1 MGATGDHSGRSAH
14 AGVTESALTV
24 IHGYIDE
31 VWLQRGLSENTLAAY
46 RRDLCQLARALGGD
60 PSHATQGDLLE
71 CLAERYRHGYR
82 TSSSARFLSSVKGFY
97 RHLLH
102 TGRISVDPSAQLEH
116 PKLGRRLPGSLT
128 EAEVRALLAAP
139 VLDEPVGLR
148 DRAMLELLYASG
160 LRISELVGLSTS
172 SVNLGQGVVR
182 IIGKGGKERLVP
194 MGQEAMRWLVRYLA
208 EGRSRLAGSTATS
221 ALFPSRRG
229 GPMTR
234 QNFWHSVKRYA
245 AKAGIDRPISP
256 HTLRHAFATHLLNH
270 GADLRAVQMMLGH
283 ADLSTTQIY
292 THIAQA
298 RLKDLH
304 RTHHPR
310 G

>member
-1 MGATGDHSGRSAH
+1 M
-14 AGVTESALTV
+14 
-24 IHGYIDE
+24 
-31 VWLQRGLSENTLAAY
+31 
-46 RRDLCQLARALGGD
+46 
-60 PSHATQGDLLE
+60 
-71 CLAERYRHGYR
+71 
-82 TSSSARFLSSVKGFY
+82 
-97 RHLLH
+97 
-102 TGRISVDPSAQLEH
+102 
-116 PKLGRRLPGSLT
+116 GRRLPGSLS

-139 VLDEPVGLR
+139 AVDEPLGLR
-148 DRAMLELLYASG
+148 DRAMLEVLYASG
-160 LRISELVGLSTS
+160 LRISELVGLTTS
-172 SVNLGQGVVR
+172 AVNLRQGVVR

-194 MGQEAMRWLVRYLA
+194 MGQEAMRWLERYLA
-208 EGRSRLAGSTATS
+208 DGRGQLPGSADS
-221 ALFPSRRG
+221 PALFPSRRG
-229 GPMTR
+229 GHMTR
-234 QNFWHSVKRYA
+234 QNFWHTIKRYA
-245 AKAGIDRPISP
+245 ARAGIGRSVSP

>member
-1 MGATGDHSGRSAH
+1 MSAH
-14 AGVTESALTV
+14 DDLSEAALTT
-24 IHGYIDE
+24 IHTYIDE
-31 VWLQRGLSENTLAAY
+31 IWLQRGLSENTLAAY
-46 RRDLCQLARALGGD
+46 RRDLYQLARFLGRD
-60 PSHATQGDLLE
+60 PLDASEGELLG
-71 CLAERYRHGYR
+71 CLAERYRLGYR
-82 TSSSARFLSSVKGFY
+82 TSSSARFISSIKGFY
-97 RHLLH
+97 QHLLH
-102 TGRISVDPSAQLEH
+102 HGRIALDPSAHVEH
-116 PKLGRRLPGSLT
+116 PKLGRRLPGALS
-128 EAEVRALLAAP
+128 EAEVQALLAAP
-139 VLDEPVGLR
+139 ALEEPVGLR

-172 SVNLGQGVVR
+172 SINLRQGVVR
-182 IIGKGGKERLVP
+182 IVGKGGKERLVP
-194 MGQEAMRWLVRYLA
+194 MGQEAMRWLARYLA
-208 EGRSRLAGSTATS
+208 DGRDRLPGSAATS

-234 QNFWHSVKRYA
+234 QNFWHSIKRYA
-245 AKAGIDRPISP
+245 AKAGIGRSISP